1 MWTRIANVLSNKK
14 VMLRL
19 AFTLVLVFIFRL
31 VSHIAVPLF
40 NTSAITALIEQEGS
54 FLAIINNFT
63 GGGLERFSILAL
75 GISPYI
81 TASIVMQLL
90 QMVLPSVKEWA
101 EQGEEGKQKMNRI
114 TRYLAMGLAFVQ
126 GLALILG
133 ADQGTGAALAI
144 SINPNTPFIFYYL
157 YMSLTIAAGT
167 AFAIWIADLITKKG
181 IGNGT
186 SILIVVGIVTSL
198 PKMIAALNSK
208 YLGAQFNGV
217 NLLLFIIIMLLFV
230 GILLGVVYLQIAT
243 RKIPIQYANRQGKSD
258 SHIPMKLNAAGVIPV
273 IFASTIMSVPLT
285 IVGLIGGEGSGAA
298 AWIQQIFDS
307 QRPIGFIVYII
318 LIVFFSFFYSFMQVD
333 PEKIADNLSKSNSY
347 IPGVRPGD
355 ATKDFVARLL
365 FKITVIGT
373 VYLVLLAITPIITS
387 LVFGFTAAEAS
398 LIQIGGTSLLIVV
411 GVATETTQQ
420 IETDAD
426 NTTYSGIFG

>member
-1 MWTRIANVLSNKK
+1 MWNRLAKILSNKK
-14 VMLRL
+14 VMTRL
-19 AFTLVLVFIFRL
+19 LFTLALVFIFRL
-31 VSHIAVPLF
+31 VSHIPVPLF
-40 NTSAITALIEQEGS
+40 NTSAITSLIEQEGS
-54 FLAIINNFT
+54 FLAILNNFT

-90 QMVLPSVKEWA
+90 QMVIPTIKEWSD
-101 EQGEEGKQKMNRI
+101 QGQDGKMKMNRV
-114 TRYLAMGLAFVQ
+114 TRYLAIALAFIQ

-133 ADQGTGAALAI
+133 ADQGTGSIFVAGI
-144 SINPNTPFIFYYL
+144 INPSPWHYL
-157 YMSLTIAAGT
+157 YMALTITAGT
-167 AFAIWIADLITKKG
+167 AFAIWIGDMITKKG

-198 PKMIAALNSK
+198 PKMITALNAK
-208 YLGAQFNGV
+208 YLGTNFDGV
-217 NLLLFIIIMLLFV
+217 NLLLYIIIIVLLIAILI
-230 GILLGVVYLQIAT
+230 GIVFLQIAT

-258 SHIPMKLNAAGVIPV
+258 SHIPMKLNSAGVIPV

-285 IVGLIGGEGSGAA
+285 IAGLINADGQSGAS
-298 AWIQQIFDS
+298 AWISQIFDS
-307 QRPIGFIVYII
+307 AKPVGFIVYVL
-318 LIVFFSFFYSFMQVD
+318 LIVIFSFFYSFMQVD

-355 ATKDFVARLL
+355 DTKDFIARLL

-373 VYLVLLAITPIITS
+373 VYLVLLAVTPIITS
-387 LVFGFTAAEAS
+387 LVFGFSPAEAS

-411 GVATETTQQ
+411 GVAIETTQQ

>member
-1 MWTRIANVLSNKK
+1 
-14 VMLRL
+14 
-19 AFTLVLVFIFRL
+19 
-31 VSHIAVPLF
+31 
-40 NTSAITALIEQEGS
+40 
-54 FLAIINNFT
+54 
-63 GGGLERFSILAL
+63 
-75 GISPYI
+75 
-81 TASIVMQLL
+81 
-90 QMVLPSVKEWA
+90 MVLPSVKEWA

>member
-1 MWTRIANVLSNKK
+1 MWTRIAKVLSNKK
-14 VMLRL
+14 VMIRL
-19 AFTLVLVFIFRL
+19 VITLGLIFIFRL
-31 VSHIAVPLF
+31 VNHIAVPLF
-40 NTSAITALIEQEGS
+40 NTSAIVSLIEQEGS
-54 FLAIINNFT
+54 FLAILNNFT

-81 TASIVMQLL
+81 TASIVIQLL
-90 QMVLPSVKEWA
+90 QMVVPSIKDWA
-101 EQGEEGKQKMNRI
+101 NQGEDGKQKMNRV
-114 TRYLAMGLAFVQ
+114 TRYLAIALAFLQ

-133 ADQGTGAALAI
+133 ADQGTG
-144 SINPNTPFIFYYL
+144 SIFVPSITEPRVIYYI
-157 YMSLTIAAGT
+157 YMALTIAAGT

-186 SILIVVGIVTSL
+186 SLLIVVGIVTSL
-198 PKMIAALNSK
+198 PKMITALNNK
-208 YLGAQFNGV
+208 YLGDAFSGV
-217 NLLLFIIIMLLFV
+217 NLLLYGIVALLFIA
-230 GILLGVVYLQIAT
+230 ILLGVVYLQIAT

-273 IFASTIMSVPLT
+273 IFASTIMSIPLT
-285 IVGLIGGEGSGAA
+285 IVGLLNPANASSGFAG
-298 AWIQQIFDS
+298 WISQIFDS
-307 QRPIGFIVYII
+307 QKPIGFILYII
-318 LIVFFSFFYSFMQVD
+318 LIVIFSFFYSFMQVD
-333 PEKIADNLSKSNSY
+333 PEKISDNLSKSNAY
-347 IPGVRPGD
+347 VPGVRPGED
-355 ATKDFVARLL
+355 TKDFIARLL

-373 VYLVLLAITPIITS
+373 VYLVLLAITPIVTS
-387 LVFGFTAAEAS
+387 IIFNFTAAEAS